1 MKVTEKLDQAELSI
15 SSWDSS
21 EWAPH
26 AVDIVAVRAKQKAGQ
41 SLRGI
46 ARGRGCQS
54 CSAEESRGEELIGA
68 VIRRVRGPSRDN
80 RNGFSTVVLLFAVLD
95 MA

>member
-21 EWAPH
+21 ECAPH
-26 AVDIVAVRAKQKAGQ
+26 AVDILAAKQKAGQ

-46 ARGRGCQS
+46 ARGLGGQS

-68 VIRRVRGPSRDN
+68 VIRRMRGPSRDN
-80 RNGFSTVVLLFAVLD
+80 RNGFSIVVLLFAVLFG